1 MGWREIA
8 EGVGKAVHDAM
19 KAGADVVHDAK
30 RSTKQNEGKMA
41 NAGTKAIEKAGKAL
55 SKAGKELEKSA
66 AASARA
72 GRGRASAGSTFEA
85 VSGAIHDAA
94 LVTTRFIGKGA
105 GVTGMLVTKSGRPL
119 STVTAGVIGG
129 SVAIVSEAFDSV
141 AIHKADLDELRVI
154 LTQQG
159 EVALARS
166 EKKRQLINK
175 AIKNRRK
182 KELLDLYVV
191 GGITLA
197 QAVRAPDRVPEEVEA
212 AFQAAYPGLANDE
225 SFADAVSRMDSSELP
240 GLVAGVKGKLFELD
254 FVEHLNSGNL
264 PDGFTAHVADSANQ
278 PGWDI
283 NIEDADG
290 NTVELLQ
297 AKATESLDYVKEALE
312 RYPDIDVV
320 STSEVYAQMMALG
333 LAESVRDGGLTEAA
347 LEAKVM
353 SAADLA
359 SGSVDASDLLPSVV
373 GLAIIG
379 LSVFMDKSLT
389 GEQRAAEFGGRSGR
403 VGVASVAAKG
413 VMIATQTWW
422 LGLVVGVGTG
432 WLATKGRGKREQH
445 EALKEVVGIVGKRER
460 RIKRLAHKMLK
471 T

>member
-1 MGWREIA
+1 MGWRDIA
-8 EGVGKAVHDAM
+8 EGVGRAIHETM
-19 KAGADVVHDAK
+19 KAGVDAVHDAK
-30 RSTKQNEGKMA
+30 RSAKQNEGNMA
-41 NAGTKAIEKAGKAL
+41 NAGARALEQAGKAMSKAGKA
-55 SKAGKELEKSA
+55 LEKSA
-66 AASARA
+66 AASV
-72 GRGRASAGSTFEA
+72 RASRNRASTGSTFETL
-85 VSGAIHDAA
+85 SGAIQDAA
-94 LVTTRFIGKGA
+94 LESSRLIGKGTDA
-105 GVTGMLVTKSGRPL
+105 TGKLVTKSGRPL
-119 STVTAGVIGG
+119 STVTAGAIGG
-129 SVAIVSEAFDSV
+129 SVAFVSEAIDSV
-141 AIHKADLDELRVI
+141 AIHRADLDELRDI
-154 LTQQG
+154 LAQQG

-166 EKKRQLINK
+166 EQRRRRIDR

-191 GGITLA
+191 GGITLT
-197 QAVRAPDRVPEEVEA
+197 QAVRAPDQVPEEVEA
-212 AFQAAYPGLANDE
+212 AFQAAYPGLANGE
-225 SFADAVSRMDSSELP
+225 SFAEAVSRMDSSELP
-240 GLVAGVKGKLFELD
+240 GLVAGVKGKLFEQD
-254 FVEHLNSGNL
+254 FVDHLNSGNL

-283 NIEDADG
+283 NIVDADG

-359 SGSVDASDLLPSVV
+359 SGSVDATDLLPSAV

-432 WLATKGRGKREQH
+432 WLATKGRGKREQL
-445 EALKEVVGIVGKRER
+445 EALKEVVGIVKKRER
-460 RIKRLAHKMLK
+460 RIKRLGTQSA
-471 T
+471 